1 MDQGIVEQVLDEL
14 IPSFEALE
22 TQSAAVAQLLK
33 DRGIAKDDQLAPYL
47 EQAKSSSSI
56 RWRATRLR
64 MERILSSTTKT
75 TEESTKQVAAE
86 PKEKASP
93 KPEEEARGQTPSA
106 ELKKVR
112 GKEQKKESE
121 QPEETAKTK
130 DKDRI
135 ASTERSDSDAG
146 TNIGGMHESESASRR
161 KRA

>member
-22 TQSAAVAQLLK
+22 TQSAAIALLLK

-86 PKEKASP
+86 PKEKSF
-93 KPEEEARGQTPSA
+93 S
-106 ELKKVR
+106 
-112 GKEQKKESE
+112 
-121 QPEETAKTK
+121 
-130 DKDRI
+130 
-135 ASTERSDSDAG
+135 
-146 TNIGGMHESESASRR
+146 
-161 KRA
+161 

>member
-1 MDQGIVEQVLDEL
+1 MRSADLCRPPSIQVRDTCVLSCPIFASKECSREGGRGHMDQGIVEQVLDEL
-14 IPSFEALE
+14 IPSFEALGA
-22 TQSAAVAQLLK
+22 QSTAIAQLLK
-33 DRGIAKDDQLAPYL
+33 DRGIAKEDQLAPYL

-106 ELKKVR
+106 
-112 GKEQKKESE
+112 
-121 QPEETAKTK
+121 
-130 DKDRI
+130 
-135 ASTERSDSDAG
+135 
-146 TNIGGMHESESASRR
+146 
-161 KRA
+161 